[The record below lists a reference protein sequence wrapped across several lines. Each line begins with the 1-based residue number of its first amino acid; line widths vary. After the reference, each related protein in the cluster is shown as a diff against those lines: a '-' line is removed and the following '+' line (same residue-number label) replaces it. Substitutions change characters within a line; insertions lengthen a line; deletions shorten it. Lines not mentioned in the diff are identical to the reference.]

1 MEGLAGYILRRLL
14 FVPVALLVVS
24 YVLFCITR
32 WAPGDPISL
41 FSGQNRDREAIER
54 VQDKYNLN
62 DPISPVSLSRDAPFI
77 ELHRTNQYTTWLE
90 DVLLHGDLGP
100 SYRFRDREITE
111 LLGPR
116 IWVSFRLGL
125 YASVLAFVI
134 GIPVGVFAA
143 VRQGTWADPFIITI
157 FLFFQSLHTLVV
169 VPFLVLIFAAQLHW
183 LPPGGFDG
191 IFSTSVI
198 IPTVALSLPGVA
210 GIARLAR
217 TVTVQVLYDDFV
229 RTARAKGLDEQ
240 VVIWRHV
247 ARNSLVPMF
256 TTVVGLNL
264 VGLIEGAF
272 FTENVLGINGIGK
285 FMVEEV
291 HTRDYNVVMAFV
303 LLTTL
308 LFVLANLL
316 TDIALALLDPRV
328 RVPKEAR

>member
-14 FVPVALLVVS
+14 FVPVTLFVVS
-24 YVLFCITR
+24 YALFCITR

-41 FSGQNRDREAIER
+41 LAGQRRDPEAIER
-54 VQDKYNLN
+54 VQNKYGLN
-62 DPISPVSLSRDAPFI
+62 DPISPVTLSTDAPFVG
-77 ELHRTNQYTTWLE
+77 LHADNQYTTWVE
-90 DVLLHGDLGP
+90 DVVLHADFGP
-100 SYRFRDREITE
+100 SYRFRDRDIWE
-111 LLGPR
+111 LLRPK
-116 IWVSFRLGL
+116 IWISFQVGL
-125 YASVLAFVI
+125 YASVLAFII

-191 IFSTSVI
+191 IFSKSMI

-229 RTARAKGLDEQ
+229 RTARAKGMSET

-264 VGLIEGAF
+264 VGLIEGAL
-272 FTENVLGINGIGK
+272 FTEILLGINGIGS
-285 FMVEEV
+285 FMYEAVQSQ
-291 HTRDYNVVMAFV
+291 DYNVILAFV
-303 LLTTL
+303 MLTTL
-308 LFVLANLL
+308 LFVLANLV
-316 TDIALALLDPRV
+316 TDIALAMLDPRIRV
-328 RVPKEAR
+328 RRQVR